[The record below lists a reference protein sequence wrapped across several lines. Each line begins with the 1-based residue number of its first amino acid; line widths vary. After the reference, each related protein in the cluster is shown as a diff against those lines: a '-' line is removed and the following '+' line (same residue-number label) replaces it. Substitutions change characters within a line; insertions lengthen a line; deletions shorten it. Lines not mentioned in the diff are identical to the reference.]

1 MKYVKN
7 AKKFMLLSIV
17 ILIAGIVAGF
27 WQGGL
32 NLGIDFTGG
41 SIITMNMAQPFEAE
55 VVEQALRDAGESGF
69 TVLKTSAGD
78 SEEQTYAQLRLRPRA
93 SEEEDRV
100 QRETVLQKVQE
111 HYANASIEDVERVG
125 AIASADLIKNAVL
138 SLLIAGA
145 LILIYISFRFRFHSA
160 LAAVICLLHDV
171 CIMLAVVCIIRME
184 INSSFIAAV
193 LTIVGY
199 SINNTIVVFDRI
211 RDNQKLMADRS
222 MEEIVDTSTSQTLR
236 RSLFT
241 ALTTLLTIT
250 TLYILGSDAVRDFAL
265 PIIVGLLAGTYSSL
279 FLASPIWC
287 MMDARKERTGA
298 SATDSKK
305 KTAKKA

>member
-7 AKKFMLLSIV
+7 AKKCMLISIA
-17 ILIAGIVAGF
+17 ILIVGIVVGVM
-27 WQGGL
+27 QGGL
-32 NLGIDFTGG
+32 NLGIDFSGG
-41 SIITMNMAQPFEAE
+41 SLITMDIAQPFEAG
-55 VVEQALRDAGESGF
+55 VVEQALRDAGETGF
-69 TVLKTSAGD
+69 TVLKSSAGD
-78 SEEQTYAQLRLRPRA
+78 NSEQTYAQLRLHPRA

-111 HYANASIEDVERVG
+111 HYAKASIQNVERVG
-125 AIASADLIKNAVL
+125 AVASADLIKNAVL

-145 LILIYISFRFRFHSA
+145 LILIYISVRFKFHSA
-160 LAAVICLLHDV
+160 LASVICLVHDV

-184 INSSFIAAV
+184 VNSSFIAAV

-211 RDNQKLMADRS
+211 RDNQKLMAGQS
-222 MEEIVDTSTSQTLR
+222 MEEIVDASTSQTLR

-250 TLYILGSDAVRDFAL
+250 ALYVLGSDSIRDFAL

-279 FLASPIWC
+279 FLAGPIWC
-287 MMDARKERTGA
+287 MMDGKRGKAVPA
-298 SATDSKK
+298 SP
-305 KTAKKA
+305 TAKKKAAKRA